1 MLKLLIIDDDDIVRL
16 VQGKLLQ
23 NCNVTDEP
31 LKFKRASEAVEFLNS
46 ASIEHHYL
54 LMLDINMP
62 MMNGWEFLDEIENM
76 KVKENIYVLMVSS
89 SIDYNDKEKAKN
101 YDRIIN
107 FIEKP
112 ITAKNCEQLKE
123 LPILKP
129 FFPQPN

>member
-46 ASIEHHYL
+46 ASTEHHYL

-89 SIDYNDKEKAKN
+89 SIDYNDKEKAKK

-123 LPILKP
+123 LPMLKP

>member
-1 MLKLLIIDDDDIVRL
+1 MLKILIIDDDDIVRL

-23 NCNVTDEP
+23 NSNVSQEP
-31 LKFKRASEAVEFLNS
+31 IKFKRASEAVEYLSS
-46 ASIEHHYL
+46 ASKKHHYL

-62 MMNGWEFLDEIENM
+62 MMDGWEFLEEIEKM
-76 KVKENIYVLMVSS
+76 EVKDNIYVFMVSS

-101 YDRIIN
+101 YNRIIN

-112 ITAKNCEQLKE
+112 ITSQNCEQLKE
-123 LPILKP
+123 LPLLKP